1 MVRIQRN
8 DLNTFI
14 KLNVDLFYD
23 LSYLPTHE
31 GLENLYLIQN
41 VYVITNRIV

>member
-14 KLNVDLFYD
+14 KLNVDL
-23 LSYLPTHE
+23 SYVPTHE

-41 VYVITNRIV
+41 VYIITNRIV

>member
-14 KLNVDLFYD
+14 KLNID
-23 LSYLPTHE
+23 LSSVPIYE

-41 VYVITNRIV
+41 IYVITNRIV